1 MEYEIYSNK
10 SYLNWNAKGD
20 ERIIQNVNTIL
31 NTFKD
36 EVPYDR
42 LMGRN
47 PDNLDKPLEKVKNK
61 IIEETYDLVNTY
73 ETRVTVKEVNIIYEV
88 DEKNNKIPV
97 IKVVIEIVH

>member
-1 MEYEIYSNK
+1 
-10 SYLNWNAKGD
+10 
-20 ERIIQNVNTIL
+20 
-31 NTFKD
+31 D